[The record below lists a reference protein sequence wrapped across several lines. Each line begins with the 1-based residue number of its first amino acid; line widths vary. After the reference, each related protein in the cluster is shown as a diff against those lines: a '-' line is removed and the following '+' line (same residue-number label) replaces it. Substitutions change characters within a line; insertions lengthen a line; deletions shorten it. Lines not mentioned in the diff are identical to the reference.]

1 MVNALCIPIRKIKN
15 CGNKKADNLEIFF
28 FFFPI
33 KDARV
38 ILYHIA
44 NVTFQFFFHVSI
56 IIIGI
61 VLLFF
66 NFFYFFG
73 HIFFSKLG
81 LLFVAVLEQF
91 HMPAFFFF
99 FLFCFFFFSH
109 FFFFFFFGV
118 LFLLY
123 GNRSFSTLHIQ
134 FFFFF

>member
-28 FFFPI
+28 FFPI

-44 NVTFQFFFHVSI
+44 NVTLQFFFHVSI

-91 HMPAFFFF
+91 HMPAFFFPTF
-99 FLFCFFFFSH
+99 YFWGAFPF
-109 FFFFFFFGV
+109 V
-118 LFLLY
+118 R
-123 GNRSFSTLHIQ
+123 NRSFSTLHIQ

>member
-28 FFFPI
+28 FSPI

-44 NVTFQFFFHVSI
+44 NVTLQFFFHVSI

-91 HMPAFFFF
+91 HMPAFFFPP
-99 FLFCFFFFSH
+99 LFI
-109 FFFFFFFGV
+109 FGV

-134 FFFFF
+134 FFFFFDTIY